1 MLVIKTTKF
10 KNVDFDI
17 GNNDYLMLTEM
28 QTTYSDY
35 NLEIP
40 NLNVSGTLWAW
51 GDNTYGQL
59 GQGDTTPRSSP
70 IQVGIETSWKSISI
84 AAYGNSVGV
93 INNKGFLF
101 AWGDNTYG
109 QLGAQDRNHR
119 SYPQGIGAITDFWN
133 QLSFNE
139 STSYAIKTDGTLW
152 AWGRNSNGEL
162 GNGVNILPRSSP
174 GQIGSLTNWKQ
185 ISGGGAA
192 ALAVK
197 TDGTLWGWG
206 ANGSGQL
213 GLGNTLNRSS
223 PTQVGALTDWQYV
236 AGGFYHAAAIKT
248 DGTLWTWG
256 FNTYGQ
262 LGHND
267 RTSRSSPVQV
277 GTLTNWKQVSVGKN
291 HTLAIKT
298 DGTLWGWGRNDWG
311 QLGIGLSGA
320 AHRSSP
326 VQIGTLTNWKT
337 VDCGENVV
345 AAIKID
351 GTLWTWG
358 YNNNGQ
364 LGYGYLQ
371 SMSSPVQ
378 VSALS
383 KWKQVSASSYFMIGQ
398 KK

>member
-84 AAYGNSVGV
+84 AAYGNSAVGV

-101 AWGDNTYG
+101 AWGDNTSG
-109 QLGAQDRNHR
+109 QLGAQDRQHR
-119 SYPQGIGAITDFWN
+119 SYPQGIGTITDFWN

-185 ISGGGAA
+185 ISAGGAA

-256 FNTYGQ
+256 FNAYGQ

-277 GTLTNWKQVSVGKN
+277 GTLTNWKTVVCGQHHTIALKTDGTLWSWGYNNNGQLGQGNQVNRSSPLQIGALNTWRTISSSQSSVM
-291 HTLAIKT
+291 AIKT
-298 DGTLWGWGRNDWG
+298 DGTLWGWGLNG
-311 QLGIGLSGA
+311 S
-320 AHRSSP
+320 
-326 VQIGTLTNWKT
+326 
-337 VDCGENVV
+337 
-345 AAIKID
+345 
-351 GTLWTWG
+351 
-358 YNNNGQ
+358 GQ
-364 LGYGYLQ
+364 LGYSPESG
-371 SMSSPVQ
+371 SFIPTPVQ
-378 VSALS
+378 VGTLTDWVKVAAYNNFSIAI
-383 KWKQVSASSYFMIGQ
+383 K
-398 KK
+398 

>member
-1 MLVIKTTKF
+1 MGSGFKF
-10 KNVDFDI
+10 IDGASTVDFLDFYVSRDLI
-17 GNNDYLMLTEM
+17 LNTPEGLWGWGRNDWGQFGNGNT
-28 QTTYSDY
+28 
-35 NLEIP
+35 
-40 NLNVSGTLWAW
+40 VSTNEPVASTNSSGWKSFDCGYYHTLAIKNNGTLWAW
-51 GDNTYGQL
+51 GYNNNGEL
-59 GQGDTTPRSSP
+59 GQGDVIVRSSP
-70 IQVGIETSWKSISI
+70 VQ
-84 AAYGNSVGV
+84 
-93 INNKGFLF
+93 
-101 AWGDNTYG
+101 
-109 QLGAQDRNHR
+109 
-119 SYPQGIGAITDFWN
+119 IGAF
-133 QLSFNE
+133 
-139 STSYAIKTDGTLW
+139 
-152 AWGRNSNGEL
+152 
-162 GNGVNILPRSSP
+162 
-174 GQIGSLTNWKQ
+174 TNWKQ
-185 ISGGGAA
+185 ISS
-192 ALAVK
+192 
-197 TDGTLWGWG
+197 
-206 ANGSGQL
+206 NNSF
-213 GLGNTLNRSS
+213 SS
-223 PTQVGALTDWQYV
+223 
-236 AGGFYHAAAIKT
+236 AAIKT

-256 FNTYGQ
+256 NNDYGQLAAGEYDSGKRSSPLQVGSDTNWNQVSISGHNGAAVKTDGTLWTWGNDSDGQLGINVNGGYCFTPIQVGTLTDWKCVETNERSVCAIKTDGTLWTWGLNTLGQ

-358 YNNNGQ
+358 YNDNGQ

>member
-1 MLVIKTTKF
+1 MIKTTKF

-101 AWGDNTYG
+101 AWGDNTSG
-109 QLGAQDRNHR
+109 QLGAQDRQHR
-119 SYPQGIGAITDFWN
+119 SYPQGIGTITDFWN

-162 GNGVNILPRSSP
+162 GNGINILPRSSP
-174 GQIGSLTNWKQ
+174 VQIGSLTNWKQ

-277 GTLTNWKQVSVGKN
+277 GTLTNWKTVVCGQHHTIALKTDGTLWSWGYNNNGQLGQGNQVNRSSPLQIGALN
-291 HTLAIKT
+291 TWRTISSSQSSAMAIKT
-298 DGTLWGWGRNDWG
+298 DGTLWGWGLNA
-311 QLGIGLSGA
+311 S
-320 AHRSSP
+320 
-326 VQIGTLTNWKT
+326 
-337 VDCGENVV
+337 
-345 AAIKID
+345 
-351 GTLWTWG
+351 
-358 YNNNGQ
+358 GQ
-364 LGYGYLQ
+364 LGYSPESG
-371 SMSSPVQ
+371 SFIPTPVQ
-378 VSALS
+378 VGTLTDWVKVAAYNNFSIAI
-383 KWKQVSASSYFMIGQ
+383 K
-398 KK
+398 